1 MKAKAAAEA
10 KAVALES
17 IQVGVKRHAM
27 ETVAMADLALKP
39 KIKAQA
45 TRTRKPLP
53 DIPADLTMAADSWLR
68 QHSTQRIFERNLDLA
83 LNIDLDSEAS
93 LRSPVSDPVPGLA
106 SDSALGGSLLTG
118 NL

>member
-1 MKAKAAAEA
+1 VKAKAAAEA

-27 ETVAMADLALKP
+27 ETVAMADLKP